1 MLAGVGRAG
10 GDLVGEG
17 LFHGAVHLP
26 PQLPGPIGR
35 ARPCGQHCPH
45 PGRMGQLIPIAGGTG
60 FQLAQQLLGDGTQA
74 VLCKGT
80 EHDELIQPPHQLG
93 PEPLFG
99 FLNGLGRLLLEHGLA
114 ARRKAQR
121 GALPRQKACP

>member
-1 MLAGVGRAG
+1 MVCSLLPLFQHDCPIHRAVGGPVLASVGRAG

-17 LFHGAVHLP
+17 LFHSAVHLP

-45 PGRMGQLIPIAGGTG
+45 PGRMGQLIPIAGGTD

-74 VLCKGT
+74 VLCNGDGT
-80 EHDELIQPPHQLG
+80 
-93 PEPLFG
+93 
-99 FLNGLGRLLLEHGLA
+99 R
-114 ARRKAQR
+114 
-121 GALPRQKACP
+121 

>member
-35 ARPCGQHCPH
+35 ARPCSQHCPH

-60 FQLAQQLLGDGTQA
+60 FQLAQQLLSDGTQA
-74 VLCKGT
+74 VLGKGT

-99 FLNGLGRLLLEHGLA
+99 FLNGLGRLLFKHSLA